1 MDRPHDPKWNRA
13 LEGLTH
19 DEAEAVHRRM
29 RGKRFAPRTVIFSQG
44 EPSDNLV
51 VVRNGRVRL
60 FITSPD
66 GDEFTLSML
75 TAGSILGLAAVVLR
89 QPRILSVEATNP
101 VDVSI
106 LSARDF
112 EDCLHRIPRLAH
124 NVMRLLA
131 ILAVE
136 NIERSAPLVLDSA
149 PQRLGRILLALAVP
163 GPDGRQQVLQ
173 VTHDELG
180 KMIGTS
186 RPWVSLTL
194 ADFERRGLVTR
205 QPGIIVIHDAAGLL
219 SDSS

>member
-13 LEGLTH
+13 LDGLTH

-29 RGKRFAPRTVIFSQG
+29 RSQRYAARALIFSQG

-75 TAGSILGLAAVVLR
+75 TAGSILGLAAAVLR
-89 QPRILSVEATNP
+89 QPRILSVETMSP
-101 VDVSI
+101 VDVAI
-106 LSARDF
+106 LPARDF
-112 EDCLHRIPRLAH
+112 EDCMHRIPRLAH
-124 NVMRLLA
+124 NIMRLLA

-149 PQRLGRILLALAVP
+149 PQRLGRILLALAVT
-163 GPDGRQQVLQ
+163 GPDGRQQVRQ
-173 VTHDELG
+173 VTHDELS

-194 ADFERRGLVTR
+194 ADFERRGLITR
-205 QPGIIVIHDAAGLL
+205 QPGVIVIHDTAALL
-219 SDSS
+219 D